1 MLVNSGER
9 RIYMITTDEKINKR
23 EIITLENYR
32 YLLQK
37 EMIKLGANEQELVLI
52 KDATIRNAIK
62 RNRKPEDVAW
72 AILQ

>member
-1 MLVNSGER
+1 M
-9 RIYMITTDEKINKR
+9 
-23 EIITLENYR
+23 IITEEKTTNEKNISINEYR
-32 YLLQK
+32 NLLQK
-37 EMIKLGANEQELVLI
+37 EMIRQFIDSQTEHELELI

>member
-1 MLVNSGER
+1 MT
-9 RIYMITTDEKINKR
+9 ITEQNKI
-23 EIITLENYR
+23 LQSENDLINDYR
-32 YLLQK
+32 HLLQE
-37 EMIKLGANEQELVLI
+37 EMIRLGANEEDLKLI

>member
-1 MLVNSGER
+1 MGTLGQKIPINEIDLINS
-9 RIYMITTDEKINKR
+9 
-23 EIITLENYR
+23 YR
-32 YLLQK
+32 DILK
-37 EMIKLGANEQELVLI
+37 EEMIRLGADEEELKLI